1 MAELVKRLIMVL
13 NALALKDLLEKLAKV
28 GDFR

>member
-13 NALALKDLLEKLAKV
+13 NALALKDLPEKLAKV
-28 GDFR
+28 SDFR